1 MHATAYLHVFILY
14 IRYGFRKVRGS
25 FCFLPVYAG
34 EMKTVSHSAGM
45 YADARGKAMQQWH
58 NTPQYVWFF
67 GQVLFLYTHATEKR
81 QEKKGRRWDDIG
93 ALF

>member
-1 MHATAYLHVFILY
+1 MPHTFLVSVGVCRRMKNESGVF
-14 IRYGFRKVRGS
+14 
-25 FCFLPVYAG
+25 C
-34 EMKTVSHSAGM
+34 SAEKC
-45 YADARGKAMQQWH
+45 ADAREKAMQQWH

>member
-1 MHATAYLHVFILY
+1 MPHTFLVSVGVCRRMKNESGVFCSVE
-14 IRYGFRKVRGS
+14 K
-25 FCFLPVYAG
+25 C
-34 EMKTVSHSAGM
+34 
-45 YADARGKAMQQWH
+45 ADTRGKAMQQWH